1 MVILLPSPDLND
13 HARLSPCGREGA
25 PNLISKEEDD
35 VSYRIIIVYG
45 SAFLG
50 TALEE

>member
-1 MVILLPSPDLND
+1 MGTLPNLND
-13 HARLSPCGREGA
+13 HDDVYLSCSGERGA
-25 PNLISKEEDD
+25 PNLISKKEND

-45 SAFLG
+45 SASLG

>member
-1 MVILLPSPDLND
+1 METLPNLND
-13 HARLSPCGREGA
+13 HNNVHLSCSGERGA
-25 PNLISKEEDD
+25 PNLISKKEND

-45 SAFLG
+45 SAFLD